1 MPTTWQGDN
10 ALMYISKK
18 INTPEVKSLKEAQAD
33 NIRALLHRL
42 TKSKLASELNIQNT
56 QTLDQ
61 WLARNQVPTK
71 YHLIIEGLIKT
82 YGDH

>member
-1 MPTTWQGDN
+1 MYVTKTASNPKTT
-10 ALMYISKK
+10 K
-18 INTPEVKSLKEAQAD
+18 LKEAQAD

-42 TKSKLASELNIQNT
+42 TKSKLASELHIQNT